1 VLLEQRDQ
9 EVDGQVDVL
18 DEFILGHLDVADG
31 DVQAQ
36 DLFHLELDG
45 RLQIVDLLFHV
56 VIVRQEGREFTGL
69 VKTGTEKTGNLL
81 DQGFGGQESV
91 VLLSQLLDLLLL
103 FVQFLEVIG
112 GHASDVLFLGLVDML
127 LVSKNADRE
136 LGPGN
141 MAQLDSAG
149 ETLVLLGI
157 VVLEADLQV
166 YGLGELA
173 FLGLLGVFENLSY
186 AFVEGFLGNFA
197 RHCFVFVF
205 GARIEGLVNL
215 LRSLRPPKLI
225 SNSRF

>member
-1 VLLEQRDQ
+1 M
-9 EVDGQVDVL
+9 
-18 DEFILGHLDVADG
+18 
-31 DVQAQ
+31 
-36 DLFHLELDG
+36 ELDG

-141 MAQLDSAG
+141 MAQPESVEDASYIRAFDYSD
-149 ETLVLLGI
+149 I
-157 VVLEADLQV
+157 V
-166 YGLGELA
+166 YPM
-173 FLGLLGVFENLSY
+173 F
-186 AFVEGFLGNFA
+186 
-197 RHCFVFVF
+197 
-205 GARIEGLVNL
+205 
-215 LRSLRPPKLI
+215 
-225 SNSRF
+225 